1 MWRHTMA
8 LFHSPRFDIVRRRRC
23 ISWKTLDHGQPHD
36 ITLDCIAHNVQI
48 IKCTKEVELY
58 KFEPW
63 SKILLCLAT
72 NWLSWFRMTIY
83 NCTWIFQI
91 CSNGIIVCL

>member
-48 IKCTKEVELY
+48 IKCTKRLNYINSNHGQRFFCV
-58 KFEPW
+58 W
-63 SKILLCLAT
+63 QRIGCLG
-72 NWLSWFRMTIY
+72 LE
-83 NCTWIFQI
+83 
-91 CSNGIIVCL
+91 